1 MAPGTVSSW
10 TGLVARRPYDVRMS
24 TRRMRS
30 ATGDPNGEPHQIST
44 FAQLA
49 AMSQG
54 RRTWVLGQIGVS
66 FLEGACEAAIL
77 TVFARLALSVVD
89 TASESVSLPIIG
101 ERSLTVGLGVL
112 FVIIFLRL
120 LTGLIRAFLSTHFQF
135 ALVRALREEALDSY
149 RAAAWL
155 EQSRLDNGAVQQL
168 LMTVPNG
175 ISGQLAGLINQ
186 IGNIVIMVAML
197 CYSMLTD
204 AKLTTL
210 LVFVLLGSTFLFRP
224 LRSRIKSSANRALV
238 RQKELSSEI
247 AQFAGIR
254 FEVQSF
260 GLSEAAA
267 DPLYDAIESDAHRGE
282 LHGRL
287 KGSVVPLFTTVTYL
301 SVALS
306 IVIFLQADRASLDDT
321 GPILLVVLRS
331 LSYGTAIQQ
340 AAAGLASLKP
350 SLDFLRSRTTQLRDS
365 RLAWGT
371 RRFEA
376 FESCVLE
383 DVTFTYPGAE
393 QAALREAFVN
403 ITRGMRVGIVGPSGG
418 GKSTMVRIILGLVVP
433 DHGRVLVNGV
443 SLHDYDRVSW
453 SRQVGIVPQSAQII
467 TGSVASNVRFF
478 RDGISEEDLWAAL
491 EIADFRS
498 EVDNMPNGIETMIGP
513 GHREL
518 SGGQQQRLG
527 IARAFAGRPEFV
539 VMDEP
544 TSSVD
549 TVSEGVISA
558 AIARIPEETTVLI
571 VSHRPAILEGCDLLV
586 TIVSGEITGIGEPD
600 HLLKSSPYL
609 RSLSWNNGL

>member
-1 MAPGTVSSW
+1 
-10 TGLVARRPYDVRMS
+10 MS

-30 ATGDPNGEPHQIST
+30 ATGGPTGDSHQIST
-44 FAQLA
+44 FAELA
-49 AMSQG
+49 ALSKG
-54 RRTWVLGQIGVS
+54 RRIWILGQIGVS

-77 TVFARLALSVVD
+77 TIFARLALSAVN
-89 TASESVSLPIIG
+89 TASESVSLPVIG
-101 ERSLTVGLGVL
+101 DRSMTVGLGVL
-112 FVIIFLRL
+112 FAIIFLRL
-120 LTGLIRAFLSTHFQF
+120 LSGLVRAFLSTQFQF
-135 ALVRALREEALDSY
+135 AVVRTLREEALASY
-149 RAAAWL
+149 RDAAWL

-204 AKLTTL
+204 ARLTTL
-210 LVFVLLGSTFLFRP
+210 LVVVLLGSTFVFRP
-224 LRSRIKSSANRALV
+224 LRSRIKRSANRALA

-267 DPLYDAIESDAHRGE
+267 NPLQDAIESDAHRGV

-306 IVIFLQADRASLDDT
+306 IVIFLQADRGSLDET

-350 SLDFLRSRTTQLRDS
+350 SLDFLRSRTTHLRDS

-371 RRFEA
+371 RRFEG

-393 QAALREAFVN
+393 RAALRDASLK
-403 ITRGMRVGIVGPSGG
+403 IARGLRIGIVGPSGG
-418 GKSTMVRIILGLVVP
+418 GKSTMVRVILGLVKP

-443 SLHDYDRVSW
+443 SLHDYDRASW
-453 SRQVGIVPQSAQII
+453 SRQVGVVPQSAQII
-467 TGSVASNVRFF
+467 SGSVASNVRFF
-478 RDGISEEDLWAAL
+478 RDDISEEDLWAAL
-491 EIADFRS
+491 DIADFRG
-498 EVDNMPNGIETMIGP
+498 EVENMPNGIDTVIGP

-518 SGGQQQRLG
+518 SGGQQQRLA
-527 IARAFAGRPEFV
+527 IARAFAGRPELV

-549 TVSEGVISA
+549 AVSESAISDA
-558 AIARIPEETTVLI
+558 LGRIPKDITVLI

-586 TIVSGEITGIGEPD
+586 TVMSGEITGIGEPD
-600 HLLKSSPYL
+600 QLLKSSPYL
-609 RSLSWNNGL
+609 RSLSWNNRL

>member
-1 MAPGTVSSW
+1 
-10 TGLVARRPYDVRMS
+10 MS

-30 ATGDPNGEPHQIST
+30 ATGDPLGEPHQMST
-44 FAQLA
+44 FAELA

-54 RRTWVLGQIGVS
+54 RRIWILGQIGVS

-77 TVFARLALSVVD
+77 TIFARLALSAVD
-89 TASESVSLPIIG
+89 TASESVSLPVIG
-101 ERSLTVGLGVL
+101 DRSLTVGLGVL
-112 FVIIFLRL
+112 FAIIFLRL
-120 LTGLIRAFLSTHFQF
+120 LAGLLRAFWSTHFQF
-135 ALVRALREEALDSY
+135 ALVRKLREEALDSY
-149 RAAAWL
+149 RAASWL

-186 IGNIVIMVAML
+186 LGNIVIMVAML

-210 LVFVLLGSTFLFRP
+210 LVVVLLGSTFLFRP
-224 LRSRIKSSANRALV
+224 LRGQIKRSANRALA

-267 DPLYDAIESDAHRGE
+267 NPLQDAIESDAHRGV

-306 IVIFLQADRASLDDT
+306 IVIFLQADRGSLDET

-350 SLDFLRSRTTQLRDS
+350 SLDFLRSRTTHLRDS

-371 RRFEA
+371 RRFEG

-383 DVTFTYPGAE
+383 DVTFTYPEAE
-393 QAALREAFVN
+393 RAALRDASLK
-403 ITRGMRVGIVGPSGG
+403 ITRGLRIGIVGPSGG
-418 GKSTMVRIILGLVVP
+418 GKSTMVRVILGLVKP

-443 SLHDYDRVSW
+443 SLHDYDRASW
-453 SRQVGIVPQSAQII
+453 SRQVGVVPQSAQII
-467 TGSVASNVRFF
+467 SGSVASNVRFF
-478 RDGISEEDLWAAL
+478 RDNISEEDLWAAL
-491 EIADFRS
+491 DIADFRG
-498 EVDNMPNGIETMIGP
+498 EVENMPNGIDTVIGP

-518 SGGQQQRLG
+518 SGGQQQRLA
-527 IARAFAGRPEFV
+527 IARAFAGRPALV

-549 TVSEGVISA
+549 AVSESVISA
-558 AIARIPEETTVLI
+558 ALGRIPRDITVLI

-586 TIVSGEITGIGEPD
+586 TVISGEITGIGEPD
-600 HLLKSSPYL
+600 YLLKSSPYL